1 MGSFVRAAFKCA
13 CLAKL
18 RLDASSWPNVSS
30 KFEGKMVT
38 YNIQTMCGVHWKKK
52 NTQPNKKPHIGGHDS
67 IEYRLVQ

>member
-38 YNIQTMCGVHWKKK
+38 YNIQTCVVYIGKK